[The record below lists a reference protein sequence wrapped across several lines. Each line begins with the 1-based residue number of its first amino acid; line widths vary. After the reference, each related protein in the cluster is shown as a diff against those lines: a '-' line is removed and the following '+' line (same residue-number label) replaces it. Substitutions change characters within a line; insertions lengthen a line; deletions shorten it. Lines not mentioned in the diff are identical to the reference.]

1 MPLAGFAHIAALQG
15 EPRRAV
21 RLGGAAAA
29 QTESSSTPLIP
40 LFEALL
46 TEGLEM
52 ARRALGEEAYAAA
65 WAEGRL
71 LSVEDA
77 VAEALAIEV
86 APPAEVPARAAV
98 GDGPFADLTAAEVQI
113 LRLLAAGRTTREI
126 AAELVVAVSTVDRHI
141 THIYEKLGVRNRA
154 AATAFALT
162 NGLV

>member
-1 MPLAGFAHIAALQG
+1 
-15 EPRRAV
+15 V
-21 RLGGAAAA
+21 
-29 QTESSSTPLIP
+29 
-40 LFEALL
+40 
-46 TEGLEM
+46 
-52 ARRALGEEAYAAA
+52 AAA

-77 VAEALAIEV
+77 VAEALAGEV
-86 APPAEVPARAAV
+86 APPAGVPAPVRAAQ
-98 GDGPFADLTAAEVQI
+98 GAGPFADLTTAEVQI